1 MVLTSSMCRI
11 QGWGQASVDGS
22 SGSLV
27 LSRGSSSA
35 ASFQTT
41 SLLSLP
47 CLFARIYS
55 QHSVYFPTDAE
66 QASTPTQQPAASTH
80 AHDLRD

>member
-1 MVLTSSMCRI
+1 MVLTSSICRI
-11 QGWGQASVDGS
+11 HGWGRGSGDGS

-27 LSRGSSSA
+27 LSGLSSSA

-47 CLFARIYS
+47 CLLSLMMLSGSSLWRPLATD
-55 QHSVYFPTDAE
+55 HGPPT
-66 QASTPTQQPAASTH
+66 
-80 AHDLRD
+80 